1 MDVTIFV
8 MPVAQHV
15 SSYILSFYSCDNLP
29 HILNF
34 CNYQIVQIL
43 YFSFLIC
50 TSLIPKVPEH
60 FSRTHWLVVVP
71 ALRIARCLL
80 SGGLAFS
87 SVTLGVLHAVR
98 RTLC

>member
-60 FSRTHWLVVVP
+60 FSRTYWLVVVP
-71 ALRIARCLL
+71 ALRSPTLWGPGVFL
-80 SGGLAFS
+80 GDSGGS
-87 SVTLGVLHAVR
+87 PRG
-98 RTLC
+98 